1 MSIRKRIYTL
11 LLCIAIALSTCAC
24 KLSDKDIQNI
34 FQLINLFVDD
44 SEAENDG
51 EDPLISVSIASTDN
65 GINNTSIESADSN
78 STETSIIPSVS
89 EEPAVSVSTGAE
101 VSTSIEVEENEYSF
115 RNNKLWTEHYEK
127 HGIEMGFANKEEYA
141 KAANKVINNPD
152 SLHKLEKED
161 GDDVYFLEETGEFVV
176 VSKDGYIRTYF
187 IPSAGKKYF
196 DKQ

>member
-127 HGIEMGFANKEEYA
+127 HGIEMGFTNKEEYA

>member
-44 SEAENDG
+44 SEDENDG

-65 GINNTSIESADSN
+65 GINNTSIESADNN
-78 STETSIIPSVS
+78 STETSIIPSIS
-89 EEPAVSVSTGAE
+89 EDPAVSVSTGAE

>member
-65 GINNTSIESADSN
+65 GINNTSIESADNN
-78 STETSIIPSVS
+78 STETSIIPSIS

-141 KAANKVINNPD
+141 KAANKVINNPN

-161 GDDVYFLEETGEFVV
+161 GDDVYFLEESGEFVV